1 MVRESN
7 REEQHVYKNILVG
20 VDGSD
25 SAQRAAEVAAG
36 LASATGATLHIVTAV
51 DEKAGAPSDLPEGMH
66 PLSPGERAEA
76 IARQVAESLSYEGTV
91 QASPAPG
98 KPADALVQVAKE
110 IDADLIVVGNRRVQG
125 ISRLLGSVATDVAH
139 HAPCDV
145 YIVKTV

>member
-1 MVRESN
+1 M
-7 REEQHVYKNILVG
+7 YKTILVG

-25 SAQRAAEVAAG
+25 TASRAAEVAAE
-36 LASATGATLHIVTAV
+36 LASATGAALHIVTAV
-51 DEKAGAPSDLPEGMH
+51 DEKAAAATDLPPGMH

-76 IARQVAESLSYEGTV
+76 IARQVAESLSYQGTV
-91 QASPAPG
+91 EASPAPG
-98 KPADALVQVAKE
+98 KPADALVHVAKE
-110 IDADLIVVGNRRVQG
+110 IGADLIVVGNRRVQG